1 MVLFLGNSHRVS
13 PWASWDEL
21 QDALLFKFPDISKNK
36 LRQIVNA
43 NKGLFSVVSGG
54 VLLLEL
60 DHDFVR
66 EYFELAEDV
75 EVLEHQTN
83 ASYSLS
89 ESIDVDVGNTIRVAG
104 MVCAKSVSRRGE
116 AVLFKFGDSIAYRLE
131 NMLDDYYNSGELLR
145 SELKIRQV
153 VNINVAKHLSILHC
167 F

>member
-60 DHDFVR
+60 NHDFVR

-75 EVLEHQTN
+75 
-83 ASYSLS
+83 
-89 ESIDVDVGNTIRVAG
+89 
-104 MVCAKSVSRRGE
+104 
-116 AVLFKFGDSIAYRLE
+116 
-131 NMLDDYYNSGELLR
+131 
-145 SELKIRQV
+145 
-153 VNINVAKHLSILHC
+153 
-167 F
+167 